1 MPLARRGIIAGLLG
15 ALAGCSPAALLN
27 TTVSRKGYTLEADI
41 PYGRDARQ
49 KLDLYRPDTPRADDK
64 AVIFFYGGSWESGT
78 KSDYLF
84 VAQAL
89 AANGLTVVV
98 PDYRI
103 FPEVRF
109 PAFVEDAAVAT
120 RWAADRVGTE
130 KLFVMG
136 HSAGAH
142 SALMLASN
150 TGYLTDV
157 GVDRM
162 KLAGAIGLAGPYDFL
177 PLKSRRLQDIFGGAN
192 NPAAQPITFAQAPLP
207 PVLLLHGEA
216 DRTVY
221 PRNTVRLAAAWRA
234 AGGSAEVKLYPE
246 VDHIDIVA
254 ALSSFLRARA
264 PTFDDTVTFIDLR

>member
-1 MPLARRGIIAGLLG
+1 MTLARRGIIAALLG
-15 ALAGCSPAALLN
+15 ALSGCSPAALLN
-27 TTVSRKGYTLEADI
+27 STVSRKGYTLEADI
-41 PYGRDARQ
+41 PYGRDPRQ
-49 KLDLYRPDTPRADDK
+49 KLDLYRPDTPRADGK
-64 AVIFFYGGSWESGT
+64 AVMFIYGGSWESGA

-84 VAQAL
+84 VAQAF
-89 AANGLTVVV
+89 AASGFTVVV
-98 PDYRI
+98 PDYRLY
-103 FPEVRF
+103 PEVRF
-109 PAFVEDAAVAT
+109 PAFIEDVAVAT
-120 RWAADRVGTE
+120 RWTTDRVGTE

-142 SALMLASN
+142 SALMLAAN

-177 PLKSRRLQDIFGGAN
+177 PLTSRRLQDIFGGAN
-192 NPAAQPITFAQAPLP
+192 NPAAQPITFAKAPLP

-216 DRTVY
+216 DRIVY
-221 PRNTVRLAAAWRA
+221 PRNTVRLAAAWRI

-264 PTFDDTVTFIDLR
+264 PTFADTIAFIDRH

>member
-1 MPLARRGIIAGLLG
+1 MTLARRGIIAGLLG

-142 SALMLASN
+142 SALMLAAN

>member
-1 MPLARRGIIAGLLG
+1 MTLARRGIIAGLLG

>member
-1 MPLARRGIIAGLLG
+1 MSLARRGILSGLLG

-41 PYGRDARQ
+41 PYGSDPRQ
-49 KLDLYRPDTPRADDK
+49 KLDLYRPDAPRADGK
-64 AVIFFYGGSWESGT
+64 AVIFFYGGSWDSGT

-84 VAQAL
+84 VAQAF

-103 FPEVRF
+103 YPEVRF
-109 PAFVEDAAVAT
+109 PAFVEDAAIAT
-120 RWAADRVGTE
+120 RWTTDRVGTE

-142 SALMLASN
+142 SALMLVAN
-150 TGYLTDV
+150 TRYLADA
-157 GVDRM
+157 GVDRL
-162 KLAGAIGLAGPYDFL
+162 KLAGTIGLAGPYDFL
-177 PLKSRRLQDIFGGAN
+177 PLTSRRLQEIFGGAN
-192 NPAAQPITFAQAPLP
+192 DPAVQPITFAKAPLP

-221 PRNTVRLAAAWRA
+221 PRNTIRLAAAWKTA
-234 AGGSAEVKLYPE
+234 DGNADMKLDPE

-264 PTFDDTVTFIDLR
+264 PTLTDSMAFIDHH

>member
-1 MPLARRGIIAGLLG
+1 MTLARRGIIAGLLG

-49 KLDLYRPDTPRADDK
+49 KLDLYQPDTPRADGK

-89 AANGLTVVV
+89 AANGLTVIV

-142 SALMLASN
+142 SALMLAAN

-264 PTFDDTVTFIDLR
+264 PTFDDTVTFIDRR

>member
-1 MPLARRGIIAGLLG
+1 MTLARRGILAGLLG

-41 PYGRDARQ
+41 PYGPDPRH
-49 KLDLYRPDTPRADDK
+49 KLDLYRPEIPRTDGK

-89 AANGLTVVV
+89 ATNGLTVVI

-103 FPEVRF
+103 YPAVRF
-109 PAFVEDAAVAT
+109 PAFIEDVAVAT
-120 RWAADRVGTE
+120 RWTADRVGPG
-130 KLFVMG
+130 KLFLMG

-142 SALMLASN
+142 SALMLAAN
-150 TGYLTDV
+150 TGYLADA

-177 PLKSRRLQDIFGGAN
+177 PLTSRRLQDIFGGAN

-221 PRNTVRLAAAWRA
+221 PRNTVRLAAAWKA
-234 AGGSAEVKLYPE
+234 AGGSADVRLYPE

-254 ALSSFLRARA
+254 AMSSFLRTRA
-264 PTFDDTVTFIDLR
+264 PTLADSMAFIDRH

>member
-1 MPLARRGIIAGLLG
+1 MTLARRGIIAGLLG
-15 ALAGCSPAALLN
+15 ALAGCAPAALLN
-27 TTVSRKGYTLEADI
+27 TTVSRKGDTLEADI

-49 KLDLYRPDTPRADDK
+49 KLDLYRPDTPRADGK

-142 SALMLASN
+142 SALMLAAN

-192 NPAAQPITFAQAPLP
+192 NPATQPITFAQAPLP

-221 PRNTVRLAAAWRA
+221 PRNTVRLAAAWSA

-264 PTFDDTVTFIDLR
+264 PTFADTVTFIDRR

>member
-1 MPLARRGIIAGLLG
+1 MTLVRRGVLAGLLG

-27 TTVSRKGYTLEADI
+27 TTVSRKGFTLEADI
-41 PYGRDARQ
+41 PYGPDPRQ
-49 KLDLYRPDTPRADDK
+49 KLDLYRPEAPRADGK
-64 AVIFFYGGSWESGT
+64 AVIFFYGGSWDSGT

-89 AANGLTVVV
+89 AANGLTVVI

-103 FPEVRF
+103 YPAVRF
-109 PAFVEDAAVAT
+109 PTFIEDAAVAT
-120 RWAADRVGTE
+120 RWTTDRVGAE

-142 SALMLASN
+142 SALMLVAN
-150 TGYLTDV
+150 TVYLADA

-177 PLKSRRLQDIFGGAN
+177 PLTSRRLQDIFGGAN

-221 PRNTVRLAAAWRA
+221 PRNTVRLAAAWKA
-234 AGGSAEVKLYPE
+234 AGGSAEAKLYPE

-254 ALSSFLRARA
+254 AMSSFLRARA
-264 PTFDDTVTFIDLR
+264 PTLADSTAFIDRP

>member
-1 MPLARRGIIAGLLG
+1 MTLARRGILSGLLG

-41 PYGRDARQ
+41 PYGPNPRQ
-49 KLDLYRPDTPRADDK
+49 KLDLYRPERPRADGK
-64 AVIFFYGGSWESGT
+64 AVIFFYGGSWDSGT

-84 VAQAL
+84 VAQAF

-103 FPEVRF
+103 YPEVRF
-109 PAFVEDAAVAT
+109 PAFIEDAAAAT
-120 RWAADRVGTE
+120 RWTVDRVGTE

-142 SALMLASN
+142 SALMLVAN
-150 TGYLTDV
+150 TRYLADA
-157 GVDRM
+157 GVDRL
-162 KLAGAIGLAGPYDFL
+162 KLAGTIGLAGPYDFL
-177 PLKSRRLQDIFGGAN
+177 PLTSRRLQDIFGGAN
-192 NPAAQPITFAQAPLP
+192 DPAVQPITFARAPLP
-207 PVLLLHGEA
+207 PVLLLHGET
-216 DRTVY
+216 DLTVY
-221 PRNTVRLAAAWRA
+221 PRNTVRLAAAWKA
-234 AGGSAEVKLYPE
+234 AGGSAEMKLYPD

-264 PTFDDTVTFIDLR
+264 PTLADSMAFIDRH

>member
-1 MPLARRGIIAGLLG
+1 MTLPRRGIVVGLL
-15 ALAGCSPAALLN
+15 ATLAGCSPAALLN
-27 TTVSRKGYTLEADI
+27 TTVSRKGYALEADI
-41 PYGRDARQ
+41 PYGPDPRQ
-49 KLDLYRPDTPRADDK
+49 KLDLYRPETPNADGK
-64 AVIFFYGGSWESGT
+64 AVIFFYGGSWDSGS

-103 FPEVRF
+103 YPEVRF
-109 PAFVEDAAVAT
+109 PAFVADAAAAT

-142 SALMLASN
+142 SALMLAAN
-150 TGYLTDV
+150 TRYLTDA

-177 PLKSRRLQDIFGGAN
+177 PLTSRRLQDIFGGAN
-192 NPAAQPITFAQAPLP
+192 NPATQPITFAQAPLP

-216 DRTVY
+216 DRIVY
-221 PRNTVRLAAAWRA
+221 PRNTVRLAAAWKA
-234 AGGSAEVKLYPE
+234 AGGSAEVRLYPE

-264 PTFDDTVTFIDLR
+264 PTFADTTAFIDRH

>member
-1 MPLARRGIIAGLLG
+1 MTLARRGIIAGLLG

-49 KLDLYRPDTPRADDK
+49 KLDLYQPDTPRADGK

-89 AANGLTVVV
+89 AANGLTVIV

-142 SALMLASN
+142 SALMLAAN

-192 NPAAQPITFAQAPLP
+192 NSAAQPITFAQAPLP

-264 PTFDDTVTFIDLR
+264 PTFADTVTFIDRR

>member
-1 MPLARRGIIAGLLG
+1 MTLARRGIIAGLLG
-15 ALAGCSPAALLN
+15 ALAGCSPAAVLN

-41 PYGRDARQ
+41 PYGRDPRQ
-49 KLDLYRPDTPRADDK
+49 KLDLYRPDTPRADGK
-64 AVIFFYGGSWESGT
+64 AVIFFYGGSWDSGT
-78 KSDYLF
+78 KADYLF

-89 AANGLTVVV
+89 AANGQTVVV

-103 FPEVRF
+103 YPEVRF

-142 SALMLASN
+142 SALMLAAN

-177 PLKSRRLQDIFGGAN
+177 PLTSRRLQDIFGGPN
-192 NPAAQPITFAQAPLP
+192 NPAAQPITFAQATLP

-264 PTFDDTVTFIDLR
+264 PTFADTAAFIARR